1 MSRSHAGTGPGG
13 HRARKRFGQNFL
25 HDEHIIQRIIDA
37 LAPAAGETIV
47 EIGPGRGALTRHLVD
62 SGADLQAIE
71 LDRDLAGYL
80 QSLYHHN
87 PHFTLHQ
94 GDVLKFDFSRLA
106 TTPDSLRV
114 IGNLPYNISTP
125 CLFHLLTYR
134 HLVRDMLF
142 MLQREVVDRMAAAP
156 GDKAYGRLSVM
167 LQYHC
172 RIEPLFEVPPGAF
185 SPPPKVTSAIVRLV
199 PLQAPR
205 EPALD
210 EALFASVVRHAFS
223 QRRKTLKNGLQ
234 DLISPETALD
244 WPVDPG
250 QRPERLDVRD
260 FVRISNAL
268 ARQNGTTDTT
278 TESDQQA
285 R

>member
-1 MSRSHAGTGPGG
+1 MSRTRSAPGPGG

-37 LAPAAGETIV
+37 MAPAAGETIV

-62 SGADLQAIE
+62 GGADLHAIE

-94 GDVLKFDFSRLA
+94 GDVLKFDFSTL
-106 TTPDSLRV
+106 TETPDSLRI

-125 CLFHLLTYR
+125 CLFHLLEYR
-134 HLVRDMLF
+134 HLIRDMLF
-142 MLQREVVDRMAAAP
+142 MLQREVVERMAAAP
-156 GDKAYGRLSVM
+156 GEKAYGRLSVM

-210 EALFASVVRHAFS
+210 ETLFASVVRHAFS
-223 QRRKTLKNGLQ
+223 RRRKTLKNALQ
-234 DLISPETALD
+234 DLINTETPLD

-268 ARQNGTTDTT
+268 ARQNGTTTT
-278 TESDQQA
+278 ITDS
-285 R
+285 